1 MGRRKRESPLEVAMQ
16 WIAKKND
23 SPGFQ
28 IDRFKDKGMLI
39 VKPSPSQALPHQQSF
54 GNIQE
59 LPTSLFIC
67 PFVSLETCV
76 VKDNRSTEFSECLH
90 NDRELYIVYTVG
102 IYA

>member
-39 VKPSPSQALPHQQSF
+39 VKPSPSQAPPNKVL
-54 GNIQE
+54 
-59 LPTSLFIC
+59 
-67 PFVSLETCV
+67 
-76 VKDNRSTEFSECLH
+76 
-90 NDRELYIVYTVG
+90 G
-102 IYA
+102 IYRNCLQVCLSVHLSVWKLVLLKITVQLNSVNVCTMIGNYI

>member
-39 VKPSPSQALPHQQSF
+39 VKPSPSQAPPPPTKFWEYIGIAYKSVYLSICQS
-54 GNIQE
+54 GN
-59 LPTSLFIC
+59 LC
-67 PFVSLETCV
+67 C
-76 VKDNRSTEFSECLH
+76 
-90 NDRELYIVYTVG
+90 
-102 IYA
+102 